1 MIMRESV
8 GPFLDYVKEGT
19 VLALAALARAVA
31 ARTGRGLLGGGGRRA
46 LAGSAAGTGAGLGIG
61 SLFGGDEDKPKRR
74 RRKRVLTQ
82 SDRADIAFVVA
93 TLGAPAGKSFAMI
106 VAARA

>member
-1 MIMRESV
+1 MA
-8 GPFLDYVKEGT
+8 
-19 VLALAALARAVA
+19 ALAAIARAFALRFGAGVPRGA
-31 ARTGRGLLGGGGRRA
+31 LVRTGVVAGGAGAGGSFLGG
-46 LAGSAAGTGAGLGIG
+46 
-61 SLFGGDEDKPKRR
+61 LFGGGDERPRRR
-74 RRKRVLTQ
+74 RRKRVLTA